1 MKSQNSK
8 VPIFVISGPSGSG
21 KTTLAELLL
30 KSKQLKN
37 KLIKS
42 VSMTTRPKR
51 EEEKRGRAYFFVSRE
66 RFKQLNSRKK
76 ILEWTRYLGYY
87 YGTPKSFIDKCLAG
101 NRSPV
106 LCLDVKGALR
116 IKKIYPENTVT
127 IFVVP
132 PRIQEL
138 RLRIEK
144 RSRLSAGEIRKR
156 LQIAKKE
163 IALRKLYNYRVV
175 NRDLKQA
182 SKCLRDIVL
191 SELKA

>member
-1 MKSQNSK
+1 M
-8 VPIFVISGPSGSG
+8 
-21 KTTLAELLL
+21 
-30 KSKQLKN
+30 
-37 KLIKS
+37 
-42 VSMTTRPKR
+42 
-51 EEEKRGRAYFFVSRE
+51 
-66 RFKQLNSRKK
+66 
-76 ILEWTRYLGYY
+76 
-87 YGTPKSFIDKCLAG
+87 
-101 NRSPV
+101 
-106 LCLDVKGALR
+106 CLDVKGALR